1 MCDEFERTLDDE
13 YENMRRVWQVES
25 AKLAHKNN
33 NKWTEK
39 FT

>member
-25 AKLAHKNN
+25 VESAHWKY
-33 NKWTEK
+33 K
-39 FT
+39 